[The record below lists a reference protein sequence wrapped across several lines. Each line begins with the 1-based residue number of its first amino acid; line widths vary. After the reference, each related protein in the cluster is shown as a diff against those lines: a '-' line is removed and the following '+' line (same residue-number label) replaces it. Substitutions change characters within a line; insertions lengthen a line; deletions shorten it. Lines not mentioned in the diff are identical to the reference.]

1 MAPAG
6 PLNALGLS
14 PVCLPLGKF
23 AASDGKVS
31 RATRARLRRS
41 GEACLRRT
49 PGPKVKKGINKLSR
63 SAFYKRRAKR
73 LGTKVIV
80 AGAGPGRVGSTAL
93 AAHLQR
99 EGFHVTHEA
108 GNSRSVDFDPGTSVP
123 DHFNLFAKP
132 KKFKLLVANE
142 KVLTWLDR
150 ASGASVVGD
159 IGLSNTQHMEELLEA
174 DKRVV
179 LVVQLRDPGPFA
191 ASVIRALPRCGR
203 VETGL
208 MQARGITAATVPDRQ
223 KRLQMYMRLVTEEAA
238 KLRKKYGDRVWIVNV
253 KRLAVLGPQILRSL
267 GAQCTTWDAEL
278 GRNSNN
284 GRLLQR
290 RASEARAGAKP
301 GRVPGA
307 SLGGVHGV
315 AGLPPGAA
323 LGGGG
328 PGPGRRRG
336 HGGAAAASAWRQ
348 RSRASQPEAEAEDLH
363 LD

>member
-1 MAPAG
+1 MKR
-6 PLNALGLS
+6 
-14 PVCLPLGKF
+14 V
-23 AASDGKVS
+23 
-31 RATRARLRRS
+31 
-41 GEACLRRT
+41 

-73 LGTKVIV
+73 LDTKVIV
-80 AGAGPGRVGSTAL
+80 VGAGPGRVGSTAL

-142 KVLTWLDR
+142 KVLAWLDR

-179 LVVQLRDPGPFA
+179 LVRVVLVVQLRDPGPFA
-191 ASVIRALPRCGR
+191 ASVIRALPRCGL

-253 KRLAVLGPQILRSL
+253 K
-267 GAQCTTWDAEL
+267 T
-278 GRNSNN
+278 
-284 GRLLQR
+284 
-290 RASEARAGAKP
+290 
-301 GRVPGA
+301 
-307 SLGGVHGV
+307 
-315 AGLPPGAA
+315 
-323 LGGGG
+323 
-328 PGPGRRRG
+328 
-336 HGGAAAASAWRQ
+336 
-348 RSRASQPEAEAEDLH
+348 
-363 LD
+363 